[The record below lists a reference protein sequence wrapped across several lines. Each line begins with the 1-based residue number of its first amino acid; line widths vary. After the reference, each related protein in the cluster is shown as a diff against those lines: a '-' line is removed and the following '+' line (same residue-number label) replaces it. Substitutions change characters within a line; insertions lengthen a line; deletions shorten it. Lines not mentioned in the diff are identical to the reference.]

1 MTQHIDESITQSEG
15 CKIFS
20 QSRFIRLLHIG
31 IEIRLPLSL
40 DRGALHWAPYSI
52 PGFLAGQ
59 MSCGHAIWRGYF
71 CLCFPFRVGCWWLD
85 TGGNG
90 GATLGMSMREIE
102 RLLATICAHFLCDS
116 WRFHRRGRRRTQG
129 FCVKGCCW
137 LLPAFHRYRGRTC
150 RRRGGY
156 QQRDGETVSA
166 TWEARRPAAVP
177 PAGRQP
183 RGRRPTRNA
192 PKWPRR
198 RIGYRASG
206 LLPIFICIAASIE
219 AIIPMGLNPGLSG

>member
-1 MTQHIDESITQSEG
+1 MRSPLRGAETRTRELILERLHPKFSRLNLYFPTYISFRFAIISMTQHIDESITQSEG

-116 WRFHRRGRRRTQG
+116 WRFHRRGRKASQRFQHRNHAPHRVG
-129 FCVKGCCW
+129 
-137 LLPAFHRYRGRTC
+137 PA
-150 RRRGGY
+150 
-156 QQRDGETVSA
+156 
-166 TWEARRPAAVP
+166 PAA
-177 PAGRQP
+177 PA
-183 RGRRPTRNA
+183 
-192 PKWPRR
+192 WP
-198 RIGYRASG
+198 IQ
-206 LLPIFICIAASIE
+206 
-219 AIIPMGLNPGLSG
+219 